1 MNISDT
7 NAPLAL
13 PQAQDFL
20 DESKAL
26 YSLIKDLS
34 DEELEHVTAF
44 KHWTISDVVGH
55 LHIWNIAAE
64 LSLNKPDDFQKFY
77 STVEKAF
84 KAGASFKDFE
94 RSWLKENGR
103 HLVKLWRKYFTE
115 IANSFA
121 NANPKARVK
130 WAGPD
135 MSVRSSITA
144 RLMET
149 WAHGQEIYDL
159 LGVER
164 KNTDRIKNIVVL
176 GVNTFKYTYAVRG
189 EPVPRVMPFVKL
201 TAPSGVI
208 WTFGDENKEECIEGL
223 AEEFCQ
229 VVTQT
234 RNIADTDLNVQGKI
248 ATDWMSKAQCFAGS
262 AETPPAAG
270 LRKLNT

>member
-1 MNISDT
+1 MSDT
-7 NAPLAL
+7 NNPVTL

-20 DESKAL
+20 DESNAL
-26 YSLIKDLS
+26 YNLIKDLS
-34 DEELEHVTAF
+34 DEELEQVTAF
-44 KHWTISDVVGH
+44 KHWTINDVIGH

-64 LSLNKPDDFQKFY
+64 LSLNKPDEFQKFY
-77 STVEKAF
+77 SAVEKAF
-84 KAGASFKDFE
+84 KAGDSFKDFE
-94 RSWLKENGR
+94 RSWLKEEGR
-103 HLVKLWRKYFTE
+103 HLVELWREYFIE
-115 IANSFA
+115 IAKRFS
-121 NANPKARVK
+121 NADPKARVK

-149 WAHGQEIYDL
+149 WAHGQEVYDL
-159 LGVER
+159 LGVKR

-176 GVNTFKYTYAVRG
+176 GVNTFKYTYVVRG
-189 EPVPRVMPFVKL
+189 EPVPLVMPFVKL
-201 TAPSGVI
+201 TAPSGEI

-234 RNIADTDLNVQGKI
+234 RNISDTELNVQGNI
-248 ATDWMSKAQCFAGS
+248 APDWMSKAQCFAGS

-270 LRKLNT
+270 LRKMNK

>member
-1 MNISDT
+1 MNIADK
-7 NAPLAL
+7 NAPFAL

-20 DESKAL
+20 DESNAL
-26 YSLIKDLS
+26 YNLIKDLS
-34 DEELEHVTAF
+34 DEELEQVTAF
-44 KHWTISDVVGH
+44 KHWTINDVIGH

-64 LSLNKPDDFQKFY
+64 LSLNKPDEFQNFY

-84 KAGASFKDFE
+84 KARASFKDFE
-94 RSWLKENGR
+94 RAWLKEDGR
-103 HLVKLWRKYFTE
+103 HLVELWREYFIE
-115 IANSFA
+115 IAKSFS
-121 NANPKARVK
+121 NADPKARVK

-149 WAHGQEIYDL
+149 WAHGQEVYDL
-159 LGVER
+159 LGVKR

-176 GVNTFKYTYAVRG
+176 GVNTFKYTYMVRG
-189 EPVPRVMPFVKL
+189 ESVPPIMPFIKL
-201 TAPSGVI
+201 TAPSGEI
-208 WTFGDENKEECIEGL
+208 WTFGDENKEEGIKGL

-234 RNIADTDLNVQGKI
+234 RNIADTDLNVQGNI

-270 LRKLNT
+270 LRKMKT